1 MKSRISDMMDGIMDD
16 SVDIREQ
23 CICDPVQIR
32 EKVFKRLPKNTRAK
46 RRRSR
51 LSRTALIAASL
62 ALTLSV
68 SALAYVGFVGVWGP
82 CRDVGG
88 IFWRRLRLAAR
99 WDRRI

>member
-16 SVDIREQ
+16 SVDICEQ

-68 SALAYVGFVGVWGP
+68 SALAYVGFVVYGDPAAMLEAFFGDASDSRP
-82 CRDVGG
+82 E
-88 IFWRRLRLAAR
+88 RRPPS
-99 WDRRI
+99 